1 MMVSPNE
8 VEDYICRIAQMAR
21 AAGVHLVVA
30 TQRPSTDV
38 ITGLIKANMPSR
50 IALAVSSQT
59 DSRVILDVG
68 GAEKLLGRGDMLFLP
83 MGASKPIRLQ
93 GAFVSDEEV
102 EKVVDFLKE
111 QKSSADND
119 IEIEDIIDKIE
130 AEEDVDDPIFPQA
143 VKIVL
148 ENGQA
153 SISFLQRKL
162 HIGYNRAARLVEEME
177 KKGIIGGFEG
187 SKSRTILITEE
198 DYDRIFDST

>member
-59 DSRVILDVG
+59 DSRVILDMG